1 MLFKEIIAVY
11 TENRTKSINKTCRFT
26 DCESRWYMYLPLGFK
41 GLIFFKWSIPF
52 HSFSCFCRNL
62 MYWLPC
68 VHSRYKTDKISAV
81 HLSLIYDLARIVS
94 PMFREIV
101 LHINGF
107 NWSRY
112 NRKPHNDVSWVIFQI
127 ETRLVSGRRDSFVS
141 CLLLYW
147 GCASR

>member
-11 TENRTKSINKTCRFT
+11 TENRTKSINKTCRVI

-41 GLIFFKWSIPF
+41 GLTFLKWSIPF
-52 HSFSCFCRNL
+52 HSCSRFCRIL
-62 MYWLPC
+62 MYWLPS
-68 VHSRYKTDKISAV
+68 VHSRYKTDKISVV
-81 HLSLIYDLARIVS
+81 HLSLIYDLARFIS

-107 NWSRY
+107 NWSPY

-127 ETRLVSGRRDSFVS
+127 QTRLVSGRRDSFVS